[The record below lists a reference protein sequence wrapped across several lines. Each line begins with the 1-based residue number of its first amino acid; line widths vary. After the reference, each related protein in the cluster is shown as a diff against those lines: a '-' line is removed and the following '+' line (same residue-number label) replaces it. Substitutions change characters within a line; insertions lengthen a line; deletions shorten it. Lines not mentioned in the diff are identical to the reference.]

1 MVQETDDEDC
11 IGQYPRHQATGPD
24 DMWRPLGPKNGGL
37 QVWSPPRKYRV
48 FSVRFVWSWRR
59 VEVCRVCC

>member
-37 QVWSPPRKYRV
+37 QVWSPPRKYRA
-48 FSVRFVWSWRR
+48 
-59 VEVCRVCC
+59 